1 MAGDDVRLPPSL
13 AQAIAVAVHELATN
27 AAKYGALSSERG
39 AVKVTWTIV
48 DQDVHLVWQESGGP
62 LASPPASQGY
72 GSRLVAATV
81 ASLDGKLDYD
91 WAPAGLKA
99 EMRFPLAS
107 LQA

>member
-1 MAGDDVRLPPSL
+1 
-13 AQAIAVAVHELATN
+13 
-27 AAKYGALSSERG
+27 
-39 AVKVTWTIV
+39 VTWTIA
-48 DQDVHLVWQESGGP
+48 DQDLHLVWQESGGP

-81 ASLDGKLDYD
+81 ASLSGKLDYD
-91 WAPAGLKA
+91 WAPQGLKA